1 METFKE
7 IDIKYYDNSGN
18 VQVRCTVPVTQDAL
32 VHYELMQSH
41 YCKLSFKLS
50 KPIYF
55 LLGDFIDTPYGRF
68 ELIDLTKAKD
78 NDTIGYSYEIQFD
91 AYYRKLKN
99 KILKYRPN
107 TGSQEATFSLTSK
120 INRPLLTRI
129 LSPGLTSLLRS
140 L

>member
-1 METFKE
+1 MKTYNE
-7 IDIKYYDNSGN
+7 IDIKYYDNDGN
-18 VQVRCTVPVTQDAL
+18 IQVRCSAPVTQDAL

-78 NDTIGYSYEIQFD
+78 NDTIGYSYEIQF
-91 AYYRKLKN
+91 LGE
-99 KILKYRPN
+99 KY
-107 TGSQEATFSLTSK
+107 TIQAGSSVADIEHYF
-120 INRPLLTRI
+120 IHYFEFHY
-129 LSPGLTSLLRS
+129 
-140 L
+140 

>member
-1 METFKE
+1 MKTYNE
-7 IDIKYYDNSGN
+7 IDIKYYDNDGN
-18 VQVRCTVPVTQDAL
+18 IQVRCSVPVTQDAL

-68 ELIDLTKAKD
+68 ELIDLTKTKD

-91 AYYRKLKN
+91 SYYRKFKN

-107 TGSQEATFSLTSK
+107 TGSQ
-120 INRPLLTRI
+120 
-129 LSPGLTSLLRS
+129 
-140 L
+140 